1 MATIDDVLCHK
12 GTAVHTISPGATVFE
27 AIGRMVERNVGSLL
41 VTDEDGEPIGIITE
55 RDYLRK
61 VALRGRTSQT
71 TSVSEIMTEGIIAVS
86 PTDDVDDCLALMT
99 MRRIRHLP
107 VLEHGRPVGLV
118 SVGDLVKQ
126 KLNVQRFE
134 IDQLTAYIQGSLQV

>member
-1 MATIDDVLCHK
+1 MATIDDVLCRK

-27 AIGRMVERNVGSLL
+27 AIGRMVEHNVGSLL
-41 VTDEDGEPIGIITE
+41 VTDEDGDPVGIITE

-71 TSVSEIMTEGIIAVS
+71 TAVSEIMTVGIIAVS
-86 PTDDVDDCLALMT
+86 ADDNVDDCLALMT
-99 MRRIRHLP
+99 VRRIRHLP
-107 VLEHGRPVGLV
+107 VLEHGRPIGLV

-126 KLNVQRFE
+126 KLSIQRFE
-134 IDQLTAYIQGSLQV
+134 IDQLTAYIQGAVQ